1 MQKANKK
8 AVDFYL
14 RLFDLCKK
22 CYLNKCGASKRSSS
36 NSLRVLSILPHENSS
51 VSKPLIRSYL
61 PFAHVTG
68 ASYITPSGIP

>member
-1 MQKANKK
+1 MQKTNKK
-8 AVDFYL
+8 AADFYL

-61 PFAHVTG
+61 LFAHVTG
-68 ASYITPSGIP
+68 ASYITPSRMP

>member
-1 MQKANKK
+1 MQKTNKK
-8 AVDFYL
+8 AADFYL

-22 CYLNKCGASKRSSS
+22 CYLNKCGAFKRSSS

-51 VSKPLIRSYL
+51 ISKPLIRSYS

-68 ASYITPSGIP
+68 APYITPLGMP